1 MHCYTEQ
8 QGNNA
13 NGSPEAKAVSWSSV
27 NWLFLQKPVKI
38 GEGGQLFWRKLAS
51 PNRCFELLTVPK
63 GGPLQPPGTA
73 IQIPGDLLYQLIG
86 EVG

>member
-1 MHCYTEQ
+1 MCDPPKSQNHPPSQQ
-8 QGNNA
+8 QGKL
-13 NGSPEAKAVSWSSV
+13 SPPKQKNKLHCSPV

-73 IQIPGDLLYQLIG
+73 IQIPGELL
-86 EVG
+86 